1 MSLLGTY
8 KMIYKDEKS
17 LEEILIENK
26 RIGEYLVTL
35 ILCLFGIFL
44 IHYMTSHGSIEIIK
58 FWRERNSMIKE
69 VENIF
74 YSLKESIITLD

>member
-8 KMIYKDEKS
+8 KMIYKDEDG
-17 LEEILIENK
+17 LGEILIEKK

-35 ILCLFGIFL
+35 IQCLFGIFL
-44 IHYMTSHGSIEIIK
+44 FHYMTSHGSTEIIK

-74 YSLKESIITLD
+74 HSL